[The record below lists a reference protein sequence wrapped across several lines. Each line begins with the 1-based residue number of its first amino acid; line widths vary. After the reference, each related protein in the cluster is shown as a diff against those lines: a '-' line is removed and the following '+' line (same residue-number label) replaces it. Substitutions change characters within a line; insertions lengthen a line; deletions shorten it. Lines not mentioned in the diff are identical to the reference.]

1 MVVVLDGETIVD
13 LQPVMGYL
21 HRSHEKIGERNTF
34 IMNMPYTDRLDYFC
48 SMSNPGAE
56 AVENTDEA
64 RLVNGITKEEIA
76 AAPPEDEVRAKF
88 TEFITKYEGA
98 TLTAYNVHYDRI
110 VLETNGWLPK
120 DWRWGECIM
129 MMATEV
135 LGREGLVPFMQWKQE
150 YKWASLSQ
158 AMDYFGVKHNTAHR
172 ALDDAMAAAEVWM
185 KMTANERG
193 QMIPLEE
200 RGK

>member
-1 MVVVLDGETIVD
+1 MNGNGTVIVIDTETTNRYPSAARILEVAAVVIKDGV
-13 LQPVMGYL
+13 LQP
-21 HRSHEKIGERNTF
+21 E
-34 IMNMPYTDRLDYFC
+34 YFC

-76 AAPPEDEVRAKF
+76 AAPLEDEVRAKF
-88 TEFITKYEGA
+88 TEFITKYQGA

-110 VLETNGWLPK
+110 VLEKNGWLPT
-120 DWRWGECIM
+120 DWHWGECIM
-129 MMATEV
+129 MVATEI
-135 LGREGLVPFMQWKQE
+135 LGREGRVPFMQWKQE

-172 ALDDAMAAAEVWM
+172 ALDDAMAAAEVWL

-193 QMIPLEE
+193 EMITHGDTTDRNES
-200 RGK
+200 